1 MTLLTRLFLRFAIV
15 ATVCLMTATGYV
27 MVEAVGAIRS
37 DVRGVAEIA
46 ARQIEMDLV
55 RSLSGYGSEGS
66 FAAVDR
72 LPVDALGAST
82 CIQYASDRGAWTRCT
97 GADGVDSPVPAWFA
111 AMAAGV
117 IADGGRVS
125 RPVTWNGRQ
134 AGLLTVSAGTD
145 ASVARAWLRVSTVA
159 GVVATVTGAMAL
171 LLFAAVTWSLR
182 PLRRA
187 VDGLQALGDGRFDRS
202 LPRSRTAEFDALADA
217 VEALAERLRSAEAER
232 TALLRRLIDVQEEE
246 RRVLAR
252 DLHDEF
258 GQCLTAI
265 QSLSAGIAIDGAG
278 SRTADD
284 ADLIGRLA
292 TRLADAVR
300 GALARLRPPELDDY
314 GLAESLRGLVRGR
327 DSVLVR
333 RDGTRI
339 PVTMTV
345 DRDLAR
351 LPPDIA
357 LALFRVAQECL
368 TNVARHG
375 RPQQVH
381 VRATCEAA
389 PGGGSLC
396 RLEIEDDGGGGAADG
411 PGRYGLAG
419 ARERMALLGGLFDV
433 HHTGVGLLVRAC
445 VPVCAGASP

>member
-1 MTLLTRLFLRFAIV
+1 MTLLTRLLLRFVMIA
-15 ATVCLMTATGYV
+15 AVCLVTATGTV
-27 MVEAVGAIRS
+27 MVDAVRAIRT
-37 DVRGVAEIA
+37 DVAAVAALA

-55 RSLSGYGSEGS
+55 RSRSGYGGEGS

-72 LPVDALGAST
+72 LPADALGIST
-82 CIQYASDRGAWTRCT
+82 CIQFVSEGATWTRCT
-97 GADGVDSPVPAWFA
+97 GAGDRADPVPAWFA
-111 AMAAGV
+111 ALAAG
-117 IADGGRVS
+117 IITDWGRVS
-125 RPVTWNGRQ
+125 QTVAWNGREV
-134 AGLLTVSAGTD
+134 GTLTVSAGAD
-145 ASVARAWLRVSTVA
+145 ASVASAWLRVSTVA
-159 GVVATVTGAMAL
+159 GVVAALTGVMAT

-182 PLRRA
+182 PLRAA
-187 VDGLQALGDGRFDRS
+187 VASLQALGDGRLDRR

-232 TALLRRLIDVQEEE
+232 AGLLRRLIEVQEEE

-265 QSLSAGIAIDGAG
+265 QSLAVGIAIDSAG

-284 ADLIGRLA
+284 AHLIERLA
-292 TRLADAVR
+292 SRLADAVR
-300 GALARLRPPELDDY
+300 SALARLRPPEFDDY

-333 RDGTRI
+333 RDGTQI
-339 PVTMTV
+339 PVAMTV
-345 DRDLAR
+345 DHGLED
-351 LPPDIA
+351 LPPEIA

-375 RPQQVH
+375 HPRK
-381 VRATCEAA
+381 VRLRAAREPA
-389 PGGGSLC
+389 PGGGALC
-396 RLEIEDDGGGGAADG
+396 RLEIEDDGGGRAADA

-419 ARERMALLGGLFDV
+419 ARERITMLGGLFDV
-433 HHTGVGLLVRAC
+433 ENTLAGMLVRAS
-445 VPVCAGASP
+445 VPVPAGAVP